1 MTVRE
6 RLTHEVE
13 APTPSPSRSPSYR
26 SRCGVLHRRAVS
38 LLFLYFALAAC
49 GQNAPPGEKGE
60 QGPPGQQGPAGPQ
73 GPQGPAGPAGGN
85 GSVIHFQQVGCSTS
99 LCTVGCKEGERI
111 LNAIALTPGG
121 VIEYPDEHHLTFRP
135 RRIPA
140 VVVLACVPE

>member
-1 MTVRE
+1 
-6 RLTHEVE
+6 
-13 APTPSPSRSPSYR
+13 
-26 SRCGVLHRRAVS
+26 VLHRRAVS
-38 LLFLYFALAAC
+38 PLILCLALAAC

-73 GPQGPAGPAGGN
+73 GPQGPAGPAGGS

-99 LCTVGCKEGERI
+99 LCTMGCKEGERI

>member
-1 MTVRE
+1 VTVRG
-6 RLTHEVE
+6 RLSHELT
-13 APTPSPSRSPSYR
+13 APTPSPSRLPSSR

-38 LLFLYFALAAC
+38 LLFLCFALAAC

-73 GPQGPAGPAGGN
+73 GPQGPAGPAGSG

-99 LCTVGCKEGERI
+99 LCTVGCKDGERI

-135 RRIPA
+135 RRNPA

>member
-13 APTPSPSRSPSYR
+13 VPTPSPSRSPSSR
-26 SRCGVLHRRAVS
+26 SRWGVLHCRLVS
-38 LLFLYFALAAC
+38 LLILCLALAAC

-73 GPQGPAGPAGGN
+73 GPQGPAGPAGGS

-99 LCTVGCKEGERI
+99 LCTMGCKEGERI

-135 RRIPA
+135 RRMPA